1 MSYTGIASGGELPS
15 STRGLQD
22 AERVGLGEAY
32 TVMDSS
38 TLPATHALNDLIDLA
53 CIFLYSIDRQ

>member
-1 MSYTGIASGGELPS
+1 MP
-15 STRGLQD
+15 
-22 AERVGLGEAY
+22 GEAY